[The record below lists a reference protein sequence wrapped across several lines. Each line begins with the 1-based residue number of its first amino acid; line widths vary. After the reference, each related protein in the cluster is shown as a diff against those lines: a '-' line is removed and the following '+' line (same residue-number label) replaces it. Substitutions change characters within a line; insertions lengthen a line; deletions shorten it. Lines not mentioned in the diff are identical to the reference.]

1 MKHIYLKGLKMQE
14 VSTGEMWEAG
24 FREYFRVI
32 NVVDLE
38 NQTWVHYMRL
48 KDNLEYSCLKES
60 FIHRFRK
67 VLVDERR

>member
-24 FREYFRVI
+24 VREYFRI
-32 NVVDLE
+32 IDVVDLE

>member
-1 MKHIYLKGLKMQE
+1 MQE

>member
-1 MKHIYLKGLKMQE
+1 MQE

-32 NVVDLE
+32 DVVDLE

-60 FIHRFRK
+60 FIHRFKR

>member
-14 VSTGEMWEAG
+14 VSTGGIWEAG
-24 FREYFRVI
+24 AREYFRVI
-32 NVVDLE
+32 DVVDLG

-48 KDNLEYSCLKES
+48 RDNLEYSCLKES
-60 FIHRFRK
+60 FTHRFRK

>member
-14 VSTGEMWEAG
+14 VSSGEMWEAG
-24 FREYFRVI
+24 VREYFRVI
-32 NVVDLE
+32 DIVDLE

-48 KDNLEYSCLKES
+48 KDHLEYSCLKES
-60 FIHRFRK
+60 FIHRFKK

>member
-1 MKHIYLKGLKMQE
+1 MQE
-14 VSTGEMWEAG
+14 VSTGGIWEAG
-24 FREYFRVI
+24 AREYFRVI
-32 NVVDLE
+32 DVVDLG

-60 FIHRFRK
+60 FTHRFRK

>member
-14 VSTGEMWEAG
+14 VSSGEIWEAG
-24 FREYFRVI
+24 VREYFRVI
-32 NVVDLE
+32 DIVDLE

-48 KDNLEYSCLKES
+48 KDYLEYSCLKES

-67 VLVDERR
+67 VLVDECR